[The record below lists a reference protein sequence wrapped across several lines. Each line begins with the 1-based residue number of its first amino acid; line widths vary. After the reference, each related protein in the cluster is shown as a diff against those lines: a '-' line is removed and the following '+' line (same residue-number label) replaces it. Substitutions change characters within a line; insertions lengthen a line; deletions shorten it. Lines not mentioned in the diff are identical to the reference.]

1 MPKITLIFA
10 ALLIV
15 LGILGYVLTGSQ
27 HPTALIPTYFGI
39 VFAIL
44 GLLVTFKPT
53 TRKHAMHAAVT
64 LALLGF
70 LGTIPGLI
78 GLIRWALGTEPPTP
92 AATISKSIMA
102 ILCVIFVA
110 LCVRSFISARRNRIP
125 QNP

>member
-70 LGTIPGLI
+70 LAPSL
-78 GLIRWALGTEPPTP
+78 A
-92 AATISKSIMA
+92 
-102 ILCVIFVA
+102 
-110 LCVRSFISARRNRIP
+110 
-125 QNP
+125 